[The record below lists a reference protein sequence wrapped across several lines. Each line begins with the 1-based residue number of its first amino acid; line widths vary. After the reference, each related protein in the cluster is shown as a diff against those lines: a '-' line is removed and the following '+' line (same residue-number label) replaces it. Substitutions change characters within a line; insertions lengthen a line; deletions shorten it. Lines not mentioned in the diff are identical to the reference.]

1 MNSLQ
6 TLEKAEDQ
14 VSTNPSQLNS
24 VEVELTQVDEL
35 LSEAANLNYPLLN
48 GLLKAIIAAGGKR
61 LRPMMA
67 LLAARVPGQV
77 QQIEES
83 KLLQVA
89 AAVEMLH
96 TASLVHD
103 DTIDEALLRRGA
115 ATLNSSLSGGTVI
128 LVGDYLFAQSAI
140 LITRPGNPQV
150 VKIFAECLA
159 TICDGELTQI
169 FATHKWNQSREEYY
183 KRIYCKTAAL
193 FATACELGAIIGHAD
208 EELVGKM
215 RRFGHL
221 LGMGFQIIDDV
232 IDFQPSEVTGKATGG
247 DLRQGIVT
255 LPTMYFFEKAQPE
268 DADFVKGLI
277 ERRDASDADIK
288 RAVELIRASGAFDA
302 AYAEARDFIVRAKE
316 LLADV
321 PTSAA
326 SDQLLQIADYAL
338 AREK

>member
-1 MNSLQ
+1 MQ
-6 TLEKAEDQ
+6 TLEKADQ
-14 VSTNPSQLNS
+14 TAPLTLAESQSL
-24 VEVELTQVDEL
+24 EAELDQIDEL
-35 LSEAANLNYPLLN
+35 LREAASLNFPLLN
-48 GLLKAIIAAGGKR
+48 ELLKAIIGAGGKR

-67 LLAARVPGQV
+67 LLSAQLPGKPD
-77 QQIEES
+77 QIEQL
-83 KLLQVA
+83 KLHQVA

-115 ATLNSSLSGGTVI
+115 KTLNSTLSGGTVI

-140 LITRPGNPQV
+140 LITRPGNPRV

-183 KRIYCKTAAL
+183 KRIYCKTAVL
-193 FATACELGAIIGHAD
+193 FATACELGSIMGEAD
-208 EELVGKM
+208 EGMIAQM

-221 LGMGFQIIDDV
+221 LGMGFQIIDDI
-232 IDFQPSEVTGKATGG
+232 IDFHPSEITGKATGG

-255 LPTMYFFEKAQPE
+255 LPTMYFFEKAKPA
-268 DADFVKGLI
+268 DADFVKGLV
-277 ERRDASDADIK
+277 ERRDASEDDIK
-288 RAVELIRASGAFDA
+288 KAVELIRSSGAFEA
-302 AYAEARDFIVRAKE
+302 AYAEAKDFIIRAKD
-316 LLADV
+316 LLAEM
-321 PTSAA
+321 PA
-326 SDQLLQIADYAL
+326 SDARSRLLQIADYAL